1 VTQAVPEIALVDFG
15 MGNLRSVARA
25 LERVGAK
32 AVGTSDP
39 HVVRRAERV
48 VLPGVG
54 SSGEAMRVLRARG
67 IDEAIVERIRSGGIF
82 LGICLGLQLLLE
94 RTEEGPAEC
103 LGVIPGRVAGFD
115 RDLGL
120 PVPHM
125 GWNLVEVAGAHPVL
139 RSGYYYFVHGFRAQ
153 GVPDAYRIAT
163 TDYAGPFPSAIGF
176 GACLAVQFHP
186 EKSQGLGLGFFERF
200 VSWKP

>member
-1 VTQAVPEIALVDFG
+1 VTGATPEIALVDFG

-32 AVGTSDP
+32 AFRTSDP
-39 HVVRRAERV
+39 DVVRSAQRV

-54 SSGEAMRVLRARG
+54 SSGEAMRVLRERG
-67 IDEAIVERIRSGGIF
+67 LDRAIVERIRSGGIF
-82 LGICLGLQLLLE
+82 LGICLGLQLLLDW
-94 RTEEGPAEC
+94 TQEGPADC
-103 LGVIPGRVAGFD
+103 LGVIPGRVVGFP

-125 GWNLVEVAGAHPVL
+125 GWNRVDVANIHPVL
-139 RSGYYYFVHGFRAQ
+139 RSGYYYFVHGFRAE
-153 GVPDAYRIAT
+153 GVPGAYQLAT

-186 EKSQGLGLGFFERF
+186 EKSQRMGLGFFERF
-200 VSWKP
+200 VSWEP